1 MNQDKEK
8 AACELGST
16 EATLKNS
23 RSNNRQSSEV
33 AQDFSAIPSDLA
45 SRQQWLVWRFESKP
59 GDKKPRKVPYYVN
72 GKRRTGEQGA
82 ESDRAALVD
91 LAAARAAMA
100 KGKYSGV
107 GMALLPDDGL
117 VGIDLDAMI
126 DPDTGEMC
134 ERGSAI
140 IAACGSYTEF
150 SPSGKGVHI
159 ICSGTT
165 DTFKSNE
172 IGVEVFCGRQY
183 FTFTGRRYSG
193 TPACINPLTD
203 KVLKRL
209 RTTVDTGK
217 RRNDGGPA
225 AAPPAGGDVRA
236 KVESALAFVSP
247 DVGYDDWIKTGM
259 AIHAELGDAGFDV
272 WDAWSQRSTKYPGTA
287 ALRNHWRSFH
297 DGGVTGATL
306 YGLAST
312 AGWRAPRPVG
322 ATHSPEARSFNS
334 GDSGG
339 SDSEPEWPD
348 PMLPGSIRVP
358 AIPASILPGAVGE
371 MARAVADST
380 QTPEA
385 MATLLSLSILATVL
399 QRQVEVAPFGDDYT
413 EPLALWTL
421 MAMQSGSRKTAVI
434 NALTAPLLRWEK
446 LQRDR
451 LRPEIAR
458 INAARAVAKKRIEKL
473 TKDAANADDDNARLR
488 LRDEIGEEEQ
498 DMPAEIFA
506 PKLFTGDTT
515 AETLQTLLVKQGE
528 RMAVLTD
535 EAGIFLVMAGLYS
548 GGNASLDVFLQGH
561 AGSPVR
567 VDRAEREAYLER
579 PAMSFGLALQPGVL
593 ADVASGRRFRDSGLL
608 ARFLYAI
615 PENNVGKRDVR
626 RRVAIP
632 ETVARAYEH
641 RLFELLDGRA
651 LTPEKPK
658 VIAFTDP
665 AREAWLDFAD
675 EIERGQG
682 DGGKFE
688 AITDWTSKLPGAAA
702 RIAGLIEL
710 ADVGLGA
717 ELVSHRS
724 VERAVELCHLLIPH
738 AHEAFGLLGA
748 DSVDG
753 DAGAILKW
761 VKANRLYS
769 FKRSECQK
777 SMEGRFR
784 SVDRLIKAAERLA
797 QRDVLREFKAINR
810 GAPPSVC
817 YRVNPRCFDK
827 GE

>member
-1 MNQDKEK
+1 MSTMTDMN
-8 AACELGST
+8 
-16 EATLKNS
+16 
-23 RSNNRQSSEV
+23 
-33 AQDFSAIPSDLA
+33 DLA
-45 SRQQWLVWRFESKP
+45 QVAGPEA
-59 GDKKPRKVPYYVN
+59 V
-72 GKRRTGEQGA
+72 
-82 ESDRAALVD
+82 RASV
-91 LAAARAAMA
+91 AAAQP
-100 KGKYSGV
+100 V
-107 GMALLPDDGL
+107 
-117 VGIDLDAMI
+117 
-126 DPDTGEMC
+126 
-134 ERGSAI
+134 
-140 IAACGSYTEF
+140 
-150 SPSGKGVHI
+150 
-159 ICSGTT
+159 GTT
-165 DTFKSNE
+165 T
-172 IGVEVFCGRQY
+172 
-183 FTFTGRRYSG
+183 
-193 TPACINPLTD
+193 
-203 KVLKRL
+203 
-209 RTTVDTGK
+209 
-217 RRNDGGPA
+217 
-225 AAPPAGGDVRA
+225 PPAPRSAHLGNPGGA
-236 KVESALAFVSP
+236 
-247 DVGYDDWIKTGM
+247 
-259 AIHAELGDAGFDV
+259 
-272 WDAWSQRSTKYPGTA
+272 
-287 ALRNHWRSFH
+287 
-297 DGGVTGATL
+297 
-306 YGLAST
+306 
-312 AGWRAPRPVG
+312 
-322 ATHSPEARSFNS
+322 
-334 GDSGG
+334 
-339 SDSEPEWPD
+339 DSEPEWPE

-358 AIPASILPGAVGE
+358 AIPATILPGPVGE

-385 MATLLSLSILATVL
+385 MATLLSLSILATIL
-399 QRQVEVAPFGDDYT
+399 QRRVEVAPFDDDYT
-413 EPLALWTL
+413 EPLSLWTL
-421 MAMQSGSRKTAVI
+421 MAMQSGSRKTAVL
-434 NALTAPLLRWEK
+434 NALTGPLLRWEK

-451 LRPEIAR
+451 LRHEIAR

-473 TKDAANADDDNARLR
+473 TKDAAGNDDEHQRRR
-488 LRDEIGEEEQ
+488 LRDEIARIEDE
-498 DMPAEIFA
+498 MPAEIHA

-548 GGNASLDVFLQGH
+548 GGQASLDVFLQGH

-615 PENNVGKRDVR
+615 PESNVGRRDVR

-641 RLFELLDGRA
+641 RLLELLEGRT
-651 LTPEKPK
+651 LTPDKPK
-658 VIAFTDP
+658 VIAFADA

-710 ADVGLGA
+710 ADVGLGV

-724 VERAVELCHLLIPH
+724 VERAVELCRLLIPH

-753 DAGAILKW
+753 DATAILKW
-761 VKANRLYS
+761 VKANGLTS

-797 QRDVLREFKAINR
+797 QRDVLREFKLINR

-817 YRVNPRCFDK
+817 YRVNPKCFDK

>member
-1 MNQDKEK
+1 MTAQTKT
-8 AACELGST
+8 ARELGSDGAVSKNNCSNDSPPSG
-16 EATLKNS
+16 EA
-23 RSNNRQSSEV
+23 Q
-33 AQDFSAIPSDLA
+33 AFDAIPADLA
-45 SRQQWLVWRFESKP
+45 ERRQWLVWRAESRA
-59 GDKKPRKVPYYVN
+59 GDKKPRKVPYYVS
-72 GKRRTGEQGA
+72 GKRRTGEQGSDA
-82 ESDRAALVD
+82 DRAELVD
-91 LAAARAAMA
+91 LATAREAMVN
-100 KGKYSGV
+100 GKYSGV
-107 GMALLPDDGL
+107 GMALLPGDRLIG
-117 VGIDLDAMI
+117 VDLDNMI
-126 DPDTGEMC
+126 DAETGEIAKRC
-134 ERGSAI
+134 GEI
-140 IAACGSYTEF
+140 IAACNSYTEY
-150 SPSGKGVHI
+150 SPSGRGVHI

-172 IGVEVFCGRQY
+172 IGVEVFSGRQY
-183 FTFTGRRYSG
+183 FTFTGRRYPG
-193 TPACINPLTD
+193 TPATINPIDD
-203 KVLKRL
+203 KVLRRL
-209 RTTVDTGK
+209 RATVDSAK
-217 RRNDGGPA
+217 RRDGGKSA
-225 AAPPAGGDVRA
+225 AAPAVGGDLRA
-236 KVESALAFVSP
+236 KVESALAFVSA
-247 DVGYDDWIKTGM
+247 DAGYDDWIKTGM

-272 WDAWSQRSTKYPGTA
+272 WDAWSSRSTKYPGA
-287 ALRNHWRSFH
+287 AELRTHWRSFR

-306 YGLAST
+306 YGLAIA
-312 AGWRAPRPVG
+312 AGWRAPRSVG
-322 ATHSPEARSFNS
+322 ATTSPAPRSFNS
-334 GDSGG
+334 GDPGGPG
-339 SDSEPEWPD
+339 SDPEWPE
-348 PMLPGSIRVP
+348 PMVPGSNRVP
-358 AIPASILPGAVGE
+358 AIPASILPGPVGE

-385 MATLLSLSILATVL
+385 MATLMALAVLATVL

-413 EPLALWTL
+413 EPLSLWIL
-421 MAMQSGSRKTAVI
+421 LAMMSGSRKTAVN

-473 TKDAANADDDNARLR
+473 TKDAANTDDDTARRR
-488 LRDEIGEEEQ
+488 LRDEIGREEEEI
-498 DMPAEIFA
+498 PGEIFA

-515 AETLQTLLVKQGE
+515 AETLQSLLVKQGE

-615 PENNVGKRDVR
+615 PESNVGKRDVR

-641 RLFELLDGRA
+641 RLFELLEGRT

-710 ADVGLGA
+710 ADAGLGA

-724 VERAVELCHLLIPH
+724 VERAVELCRLLIPH

-753 DAGAILKW
+753 DATAILKW
-761 VKANRLYS
+761 AKANGLYS

-777 SMEGRFR
+777 AMEGRFR

-797 QRDVLREFKAINR
+797 QRDVLREFKTMNR

-817 YRVNPRCFDK
+817 YRVNPRCFEK
-827 GE
+827 AE

>member
-1 MNQDKEK
+1 MQPN
-8 AACELGST
+8 
-16 EATLKNS
+16 
-23 RSNNRQSSEV
+23 
-33 AQDFSAIPSDLA
+33 AQASVDFDAIPVELA
-45 SRQQWLVWRFESKP
+45 RRRQWLVWRAETRP
-59 GDKKPRKVPYYVN
+59 GDKKPRKVPYYV
-72 GKRRTGEQGA
+72 GDKRRTGEQGSDA
-82 ESDRAALVD
+82 DRAELVD
-91 LAAARAAMA
+91 LATAREAMV
-100 KGKYSGV
+100 KGRYSGV
-107 GMALLPDDGL
+107 GMALLPGDGL
-117 VGIDLDAMI
+117 IGIDLDNMI
-126 DPDTGEMC
+126 DAETGEIAKRC
-134 ERGSAI
+134 GDI
-140 IAACGSYTEF
+140 IAACNSYTEY
-150 SPSGKGVHI
+150 SPSGRGVHI

-172 IGVEVFCGRQY
+172 IGVEVFSGRQF
-183 FTFTGRRYSG
+183 FTFTGRRYAG
-193 TPACINPLTD
+193 TPATINPIDD
-203 KVLKRL
+203 KVLRRL
-209 RTTVDTGK
+209 QATVDSAK
-217 RRNDGGPA
+217 RRNDGTPA
-225 AAPPAGGDVRA
+225 AALPAGDLRA
-236 KVESALAFVSP
+236 KVESALAFVSA
-247 DVGYDDWIKTGM
+247 DVGYADWIKIGM
-259 AIHAELGDAGFDV
+259 AIHAELGDAGLEV
-272 WDAWSQRSTKYPGTA
+272 WDAWSSRSTKYPGA
-287 ALRNHWRSFH
+287 AELRTHWRSFH

-306 YGLAST
+306 YGLAS
-312 AGWRAPRPVG
+312 AGGWRAPRSAGTTPPP
-322 ATHSPEARSFNS
+322 ATRSSNL
-334 GDSGG
+334 GNPGG
-339 SDSEPEWPD
+339 PDSEPEWPD

-358 AIPASILPGAVGE
+358 AIPASILPGPVGE

-385 MATLLSLSILATVL
+385 MATLMALAVLATVL

-413 EPLALWTL
+413 EPLSLWIL
-421 MAMQSGSRKTAVI
+421 LAMMSGSRKTAVN

-473 TKDAANADDDNARLR
+473 TKDAANADDDNARRR
-488 LRDEIGEEEQ
+488 LRDEIGREEEE
-498 DMPAEIFA
+498 MPAEIFA

-515 AETLQTLLVKQGE
+515 AETLQSLLVKQGE

-615 PENNVGKRDVR
+615 PESNVGKRDVR

-632 ETVARAYEH
+632 EAVARAYEH
-641 RLFELLDGRA
+641 RLFELLEGRT

-702 RIAGLIEL
+702 RVAGLIEL
-710 ADVGLGA
+710 ADAGLSA

-724 VERAVELCHLLIPH
+724 VERAVELCRLLIQH

-753 DAGAILKW
+753 DATAILKW
-761 VKANRLYS
+761 AKANRLYS

-777 SMEGRFR
+777 AMEGRFR

-797 QRDVLREFKAINR
+797 QRDVLREFKTMNR

-827 GE
+827 AE

>member
-1 MNQDKEK
+1 MSTMTDMN
-8 AACELGST
+8 
-16 EATLKNS
+16 
-23 RSNNRQSSEV
+23 
-33 AQDFSAIPSDLA
+33 DLA
-45 SRQQWLVWRFESKP
+45 QVAGP
-59 GDKKPRKVPYYVN
+59 DAV
-72 GKRRTGEQGA
+72 
-82 ESDRAALVD
+82 RASV
-91 LAAARAAMA
+91 AAARP
-100 KGKYSGV
+100 V
-107 GMALLPDDGL
+107 
-117 VGIDLDAMI
+117 
-126 DPDTGEMC
+126 
-134 ERGSAI
+134 
-140 IAACGSYTEF
+140 
-150 SPSGKGVHI
+150 
-159 ICSGTT
+159 GTT
-165 DTFKSNE
+165 T
-172 IGVEVFCGRQY
+172 
-183 FTFTGRRYSG
+183 
-193 TPACINPLTD
+193 
-203 KVLKRL
+203 
-209 RTTVDTGK
+209 
-217 RRNDGGPA
+217 
-225 AAPPAGGDVRA
+225 PPA
-236 KVESALAFVSP
+236 P
-247 DVGYDDWIKTGM
+247 
-259 AIHAELGDAGFDV
+259 
-272 WDAWSQRSTKYPGTA
+272 RSSH
-287 ALRNHWRSFH
+287 L
-297 DGGVTGATL
+297 
-306 YGLAST
+306 
-312 AGWRAPRPVG
+312 
-322 ATHSPEARSFNS
+322 
-334 GDSGG
+334 GDSGRP
-339 SDSEPEWPD
+339 DSEPEWPE

-358 AIPASILPGAVGE
+358 VIPATTLPGPVGE

-385 MATLLSLSILATVL
+385 MATLLSLSILATAL
-399 QRQVEVAPFGDDYT
+399 QRRVEVAPFDDDYT
-413 EPLALWTL
+413 EPLSLWTL
-421 MAMQSGSRKTAVI
+421 MAMQSGSRKTAVL
-434 NALTAPLLRWEK
+434 NALTGPLLRWEK

-473 TKDAANADDDNARLR
+473 TKDAAGNDDEHQRRR
-488 LRDEIGEEEQ
+488 LRDEIARIEDE
-498 DMPAEIFA
+498 MPAEIHA

-548 GGNASLDVFLQGH
+548 GGQASLDVFLQGH

-615 PENNVGKRDVR
+615 PESNVGKRDVR

-641 RLFELLDGRA
+641 RLFELLEGRT
-651 LTPEKPK
+651 LTPDKPTK
-658 VIAFTDP
+658 IAFADA

-717 ELVSHRS
+717 KLVSHRS
-724 VERAVELCHLLIPH
+724 VERAVELCRLLIPH

-753 DAGAILKW
+753 DATAILKW
-761 VKANRLYS
+761 VKANRLTS

-797 QRDVLREFKAINR
+797 QRDVLREFKLMNR

-817 YRVNPRCFDK
+817 YRVNPKCFDK